1 MNLKQDFLSYAL
13 KEVLD
18 ISNLGQPISFS
29 RFNQSELWYDDEN
42 KLITNVTHSQM
53 GTKEGQ
59 LIPLM
64 ATIQYWYYHHL

>member
-29 RFNQSELWYDDEN
+29 RCNQSEPRYDEN

-53 GTKEGQ
+53 GTKEG
-59 LIPLM
+59 
-64 ATIQYWYYHHL
+64 

>member
-18 ISNLGQPISFS
+18 ISNLGQPISL

-64 ATIQYWYYHHL
+64 A